1 MGTSLIDN
9 STALIISP
17 RDARAWYE
25 DRPTSIGRQD
35 SFLNRMGH
43 NWEGLSGFL
52 YSRHLLTLDALL
64 SVDRRWNYS
73 ISYREVAVT
82 AAITSCRTF
91 EHNPHGNHDC
101 VRKNAGRYKRFRN
114 FLLAM
119 RKRERLISYLTP
131 DELLASSFAAFPT
144 GFHST
149 LLSAKKE
156 SQLFLFV
163 LIGLKGF
170 I

>member
-1 MGTSLIDN
+1 
-9 STALIISP
+9 
-17 RDARAWYE
+17 
-25 DRPTSIGRQD
+25 
-35 SFLNRMGH
+35 MGH

-82 AAITSCRTF
+82 AAITSCDTS
-91 EHNPHGNHDC
+91 EHNPHGNHNC

-119 RKRERLISYLTP
+119 VKRERLISYLTS

-149 LLSAKKE
+149 LLSVKKE
-156 SQLFLFV
+156 SQLFFFA

-170 I
+170 IYHAR